1 MEPLNKCH
9 ICNKPIGII
18 NEVKKEGKFYH
29 QKCLNPNSKQNN
41 KEEEKKNFTHER
53 RLTLTLKNKYS
64 DLYFG
69 KTLMTEVVR
78 PYLQFKYEI
87 KKNKYLE
94 LIPQISMYF
103 QDIEENKVKELLEN
117 EGLEIFKNELKELF
131 GEECII
137 SLNNVVVGSLL
148 SRICVMVKPLKNLG
162 EKAIN
167 KFLKAKNKAVELA
180 KKAIKIIETHSFKSI
195 KGLKPNAVKFVN
207 QQNLENE
214 QNNKKLINEFLKE
227 KIETNYDAKSNW
239 SLESSTTDLGWE
251 NDSINDESVKDI
263 FTKIQTIAE
272 NEEVELI
279 NEIKT
284 IKDNENFNSKL
295 KINLEKSFKES
306 IFEFRITGLVVIN
319 KDKQREK
326 YEQAKSQC
334 PNCETK
340 ILFHATQIKFSSE
353 ILTTNFIVG
362 KDNWFG
368 MGIYFA
374 DQFDYAKYYY
384 NRNDNFALLPKM
396 NDSFSIV
403 VSEVFYDKTKF
414 RHIYDESL
422 HKILNKTPTEEE
434 INGVYNNYAVP
445 KNGIH
450 YIEVDGEN
458 GVVINEQKEVITQY
472 NRYKIPE
479 GRFVGREYCITCKE
493 QIFPLYGLNFQ
504 RVDYCVIWRDSN
516 FDSFEW
522 KEPLKKNKE
531 IIQEMTGYNLYTES
545 DTQSALKLVWRK
557 RFNRII
563 LITNVGYN
571 LEGKTFVDK
580 ARKILGFDV
589 MVLFF
594 VNDFNHLN
602 WIKDYPN
609 CLFCMDDYT
618 VKEYVFNFNEEGF
631 KKIRD
636 NIKDFYGIEIKE
648 PKNPFDY
655 PLFEKYKEG
664 YFLYSE
670 LDVGEYKD
678 VD

>member
-1 MEPLNKCH
+1 MEPSHICP
-9 ICNKPIGII
+9 ICNKPIRII
-18 NEVKKEGKFYH
+18 NEIKKDNKFYH
-29 QKCLNPNSKQNN
+29 KKCINPGSDSNN
-41 KEEEKKNFTHER
+41 KEDEHKNFTHER
-53 RLTLTLKNKYS
+53 RLTLNLKNKYS
-64 DLYFG
+64 DIYFG

-103 QDIEENKVKELLEN
+103 QDIEENKVKDLLEN
-117 EGLEIFKNELKELF
+117 EGLDIFKNELKELL
-131 GEECII
+131 GDECTI
-137 SLNNVVVGSLL
+137 SLNNVLVGSLL
-148 SRICVMVKPLKNLG
+148 SRICVIIKPIKSIG

-167 KFLKAKNKAVELA
+167 KFLKAKNKAVELV
-180 KKAIKIIETHSFKSI
+180 KKAIQVIETHSFKSI

-207 QQNLENE
+207 QDNLEND
-214 QNNKKLINEFLKE
+214 QNNKNLIKDFLNEKM
-227 KIETNYDAKSNW
+227 KSNYDALSNW
-239 SLESSTTDLGWE
+239 SLESRMTDLSLE
-251 NDSINDESVKDI
+251 NDDINDENLKDI
-263 FTKIQTIAE
+263 FTRIQTIAE
-272 NEEVELI
+272 NEEVELK
-279 NEIKT
+279 NEIKS
-284 IKDNENFNSKL
+284 IKDNEYFNEKL
-295 KINLEKSFKES
+295 KVNLDKAFKES

-319 KDKQREK
+319 KDEQREK
-326 YEQAKSQC
+326 YEQAKSNC

-353 ILTTNFIVG
+353 ILTANFIVG

-374 DQFDYAKYYY
+374 DQFDYVKYYY
-384 NRNDNFALLPKM
+384 NREENFAVLPKM

-422 HKILNKTPTEEE
+422 HKVLNKTPTEEE
-434 INGVYNNYAVP
+434 INKVYNYYAVP

-450 YIEVDGEN
+450 YIEVDGQN

-472 NRYKIPE
+472 ERYKIPD
-479 GRFVGREYCITCKE
+479 GHFIGREYCITCKD
-493 QIFPLYGLNFQ
+493 QIYPLYGLNFQ
-504 RVDYCVIWRDSN
+504 RVDFCVIWRDSN
-516 FDSFEW
+516 FDSPIW
-522 KEPLKKNKE
+522 REPLQKNKE
-531 IIQEMTGYNLYTES
+531 IIKEMTGYNLYTES
-545 DTQSALKLVWRK
+545 DSLNALKLVWRK
-557 RFNRII
+557 RFNKII

-571 LEGKTFVDK
+571 LEGKKFVDK
-580 ARKILGFDV
+580 VRKILEFDI

-594 VNDFNHLN
+594 VNDFRHLE

-618 VKEYVFNFNEEGF
+618 VKEYVFNFNENGL

-636 NIKDFYGIEIKE
+636 NIKDFYGIEIQE
-648 PKNPFDY
+648 PKNPFSY
-655 PLFEKYKEG
+655 PLFEKYKDG
-664 YFLYSE
+664 YYLYSE

-678 VD
+678 IY